1 MKKIIVS
8 FPEVGWGGG
17 GEAGGESGELLG
29 RGEATL

>member
-8 FPEVGWGGG
+8 FPEVGWEGGG
-17 GEAGGESGELLG
+17 GSEELLG